1 MKCIA
6 NAVGDNAQ
14 AAVLGVKYVKQAR
27 PFSSRSGACLG
38 ELRT

>member
-1 MKCIA
+1 MKCSA

-14 AAVLGVKYVKQAR
+14 AAVLRVKYVKQAR
-27 PFSSRSGACLG
+27 QLSDGRGACLG